1 MEDWISLREFGRRRK
16 VSKTAVQHA
25 IADKRIPEAAVR
37 RKGDR
42 ISAIEYHQAVAA
54 WDANT
59 DPAAVAKNDLG
70 GEQQV
75 AELEL
80 AKPAEQAEA
89 PAPKDPNDYQLER
102 AKREKFAALS
112 AELDYNNAI
121 GRVVEVD
128 AMNEAQR
135 RLFRDARDKLLNL
148 ADRLTPMIT
157 PDMDPARRHAT
168 IKRELEKVLNEL
180 SDDARA
186 ESSEGA
192 AERLAA

>member
-1 MEDWISLREFGRRRK
+1 MDDFLTQEQFAEAWGK
-16 VSKTAVQHA
+16 SKTAVQKA
-25 IADKRIPEAAVR
+25 RRDGRIPPELVKKQGR
-37 RKGDR
+37 QVLIHR
-42 ISAIEYHQAVAA
+42 SALEVLKAS
-54 WDANT
+54 T
-59 DPAAVAKNDLG
+59 DPAAAAKNELSEP
-70 GEQQV
+70 GELPLV
-75 AELEL
+75 G
-80 AKPAEQAEA
+80 
-89 PAPKDPNDYQLER
+89 KDPHSYQLER

-112 AELDYNNAI
+112 AELDYNKAI